1 MKPQLFQYQKDL
13 IEKYKPKKKWGL
25 WLGTGTTKT
34 VIALK
39 MAEGKTLVIV
49 PKILRMGRVWEKTNE
64 EFETNVDLTVVSK
77 EEFKK
82 KQKELTG
89 FQTVIVDEAH
99 YFFSGL
105 SPETKVV
112 KGVSIPKMSQLFMSL
127 VEFIKR
133 ENPEKLYL
141 LTATPFSKPMSV
153 FAVGLLF
160 GVFTREQFWTFRAR
174 YYTEVKMGFRS
185 MWLPKKDSRS
195 YQELLHILSKL
206 GIFGKLSDFFD
217 VPEQTEIVKFCYLT
231 PEQKKEI
238 AEIKQTEADPMAV
251 RARIRTIENGILYQ
265 DSIVSMQGK
274 EITMGKST
282 KFFKNEKIAHIL
294 ELAQEFEKMV
304 IFANWTGQIQY
315 IENVLKDE
323 GYTVLLLTGQSK
335 NRETVIEEAEKAEK
349 VIIIIQSTISAGYGL
364 PSFPCC
370 VFASKNWQHLHYDQA
385 KGRILRAGHLK
396 KILYGHLVLK
406 DGVDEDCHKSIMGG
420 KDFYEKK
427 YD

>member
-396 KILYGHLVLK
+396 KNLYVHLVLK